1 MSNSPKAT
9 KILLIEDSGTD
20 ALLLTKYFEKVE
32 TNQFDLVRVKL
43 LAEGLDYLQNDEFD
57 LILLDLF
64 LPDSSGIE
72 SIKKIQNINSEIP
85 IIVLTG
91 MNREEVALQALREG
105 AQDYI
110 FKGQLFGSLLL
121 RSINHSIERKQ
132 ITEKLRQ
139 SEARYRGIVEDQ
151 TELICRF
158 LPNGTLTFVNQA
170 YCRYFQKNTEDLIG
184 KNFKISVPEASYS
197 TLQEHLNRL
206 NPQNPTKVIEYQV
219 QLPNGQ
225 MSWQQ
230 YIYRAFFQGKEI
242 LEYQAVG
249 RDITQRKKAEDMLS
263 QEATINF
270 ILAEITQRIHE
281 SLDLKTILETVSK
294 NINQFL
300 ALEKIAIAKIENF
313 QVSDILFESAK
324 TGAVKACDSEK
335 KTNLLKNYLSEL
347 LKTHKS
353 VLQKTLSQSN
363 PLPSII
369 CEEPNKNRLV
379 CFLPIIVEKKFW
391 GLIYTEQSSVEKI
404 WQKQEQELLKQ
415 ISCQLAIAIKQSELY
430 HQLELANRK
439 LEKLAVIDGLTG
451 IANRR
456 RFDDYVQSEW
466 LRLAREKAPLSI
478 ILCDIDHFK
487 LYNDTYGH
495 QKGDRCLRQVAQ
507 AIRKVLKRPADLATR
522 YGGEELAVI
531 LPNTSPEGAKEV
543 ANQIRLRI
551 QSLQIPHIA
560 SPVDMYITLSQ
571 GVAGVIPNHDE
582 SPQDLIAATDAN
594 LYRAKELG
602 RNQVVGMG
610 FGS

>member
-1 MSNSPKAT
+1 MLNSSKVT

-20 ALLLTKYFEKVE
+20 ALLLIKYFEKLE
-32 TNQFDLVRVKL
+32 TNQFDLVRAKL
-43 LAEGLDYLQNDEFD
+43 LAEGLDNLQKDDFD

-91 MNREEVALQALREG
+91 MDREEIALQALREG

-110 FKGQLFGSLLL
+110 VKGQVFGSLLL

-158 LPNGTLTFVNQA
+158 LPDGTLTFVNQA
-170 YCRYFQKNTEDLIG
+170 YCRYFQKTSEELLG
-184 KNFKISVPEASYS
+184 RNFKISILGTSFLAIRE
-197 TLQEHLNRL
+197 LLNRL
-206 NPQNPTKVIEYQV
+206 TPQDPTRVIEYQV
-219 QLPNGQ
+219 QLPDSQ
-225 MSWQQ
+225 LCWQQ
-230 YIYRAFFQGKEI
+230 CIYRAFFQGKEI
-242 LEYQAVG
+242 IEYQAVG
-249 RDITQRKKAEDMLS
+249 RDITQRKKAEDLLS

-300 ALEKIAIAKIENF
+300 GSEKIAIAKVEDF

-324 TGAVKACDSEK
+324 TGLDIVCDSDK
-335 KTNLLKNYLSEL
+335 KTNLLQQYLSKL

-353 VLQKTLSQSN
+353 VLRTTFSQSN
-363 PLPSII
+363 PIPSII
-369 CEEPNKNRLV
+369 CEEPNRNRLV

-404 WQKQEQELLKQ
+404 WRKQEQELLKQ
-415 ISCQLAIAIKQSELY
+415 ISCQLAIAIKQAELY
-430 HQLELANRK
+430 HQLELANIK

-456 RFDDYVQSEW
+456 KFDDYIQSEW

-495 QKGDRCLRQVAQ
+495 QKGDLCLRQVAQ
-507 AIRKVLKRPADLATR
+507 AIKKVLKRPADLATR

-531 LPNTSPEGAKEV
+531 LPNTSPEGAEQV

-571 GVAGVIPNHDE
+571 GVAGVIPNHND
-582 SPQDLIAATDAN
+582 SPQNLIAAADAN

-602 RNQVVGMG
+602 RNRVIGI
-610 FGS
+610 

>member
-43 LAEGLDYLQNDEFD
+43 LVEGLDYIQNDEFD

-110 FKGQLFGSLLL
+110 FKGQVFGSLLL

-151 TELICRF
+151 TELICKF

-184 KNFKISVPEASYS
+184 KNFKISIPEASYF
-197 TLQEHLNRL
+197 TIQKHLNRL
-206 NPQNPTKVIEYQV
+206 NPQNPTRVIEYQV

-230 YIYRAFFQGKEI
+230 YIYRAFFRGKEI

-300 ALEKIAIAKIENF
+300 GSEQIAIAKVKDF
-313 QVSDILFESAK
+313 QVSDILFDSVK

-335 KTNLLKNYLSEL
+335 KTNLLKNYLSKL
-347 LKTHKS
+347 LKSYKS
-353 VLQKTLSQSN
+353 VLQKTLNQSN
-363 PLPSII
+363 PVPSII

-391 GLIYTEQSSVEKI
+391 GLIYTEQISVEKV
-404 WQKQEQELLKQ
+404 WRKQEQELLKQ
-415 ISCQLAIAIKQSELY
+415 ISCQLAIAIKQAELY

-456 RFDDYVQSEW
+456 KFDDYIQSEW

-495 QKGDRCLRQVAQ
+495 QKGDCCLRQVAQ

-582 SPQDLIAATDAN
+582 SPQDLIAAADAN

-602 RNQVVGMG
+602 RNQVVG
-610 FGS
+610 FGI